1 LSPTV
6 LSHSL
11 AARWPARVLVLLAL
25 SAAIMS
31 ICMGLRQS
39 LGLFMRPMTLDLG
52 ITASAFSFSLAIQN
66 IVWGASQPLVGMLA
80 DRYGARPVL
89 VLSALLYAAG
99 LAVMTELGGTL
110 GLDIGGLFTGIAIAG
125 AGFGVL
131 MAVVSRAVPAS
142 QRSQAV
148 GAVAAAGSLG
158 TLCLAPIGQQL
169 ISGFGW
175 RAALLVFALIALS
188 MAVLALFLR
197 EHEAAD
203 AVSDAAAES
212 EQTLGQALRAA
223 ATHGGYLA
231 MTAAFF
237 ACGFQLVFITT
248 HLPSFLALC
257 GLPVSVGATALGLIG
272 LCNTFGTYGVGLLG
286 ARYSQKRLLALV
298 YLLRTLA
305 IIVYI
310 ALPITATSTLVF
322 GAAMGLLWLSV
333 APLVSGII
341 GRMFGLKHFSTLY
354 GFVFFSHQLGSFC
367 GALLG
372 GFSFDL
378 TGSYSLAWLSLVVIG
393 LLAFALQWPMDDRPP
408 AERRRELEAAGEAA
422 LA

>member
-1 LSPTV
+1 LSLTALSP
-6 LSHSL
+6 S
-11 AARWPARVLVLLAL
+11 APARWPARTLVLLAL
-25 SAAIMS
+25 SAAILS
-31 ICMGLRQS
+31 LCMGLRQS
-39 LGLFMRPMTLDLG
+39 LGLFMRPMTIDLG
-52 ITASAFSFSLAIQN
+52 ITASAFSFALALQN

-89 VLSALLYAAG
+89 ILSALLYAAG
-99 LAVMTELGGTL
+99 LVIMTQFGGTL
-110 GLDIGGLFTGIAIAG
+110 GLDIGGLLSGIAIAG

-158 TLCLAPIGQQL
+158 TLGLAPLGQQM
-169 ISGFGW
+169 INGFGW
-175 RAALLVFALIALS
+175 RAALLVFAAIALS
-188 MAVLALFLR
+188 MALLAIFLR
-197 EHEAAD
+197 ERDVVEDAAP
-203 AVSDAAAES
+203 AAAES
-212 EQTLGQALRAA
+212 EQTLGEALRAA
-223 ATHGGYLA
+223 ATHPGYLA

-248 HLPSFLALC
+248 HLPSYLALC
-257 GLPVSVGATALGLIG
+257 GLPVSVGASALGLIG
-272 LCNTFGTYGVGLLG
+272 LCNTFGTYGAGLLG

-305 IIVYI
+305 IIAYI
-310 ALPITATSTLVF
+310 AVPITAASTLVF

-341 GRMFGLKHFSTLY
+341 GRMFGLKHFSMLY
-354 GFVFFSHQLGSFC
+354 GLVFFSHQLGSFC

-372 GFSFDL
+372 GMTFDL
-378 TGSYSLAWLSLVVIG
+378 TGSYTLGWLSLIVIG

-408 AERRRELEAAGEAA
+408 SARRRRDEPAAEAA